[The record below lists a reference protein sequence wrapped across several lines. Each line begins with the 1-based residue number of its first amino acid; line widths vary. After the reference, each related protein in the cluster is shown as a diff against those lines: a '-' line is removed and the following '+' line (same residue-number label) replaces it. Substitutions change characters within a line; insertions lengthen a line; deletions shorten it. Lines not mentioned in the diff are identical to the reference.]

1 MWICLRISFVHLTF
15 DHGPYCLRILS
26 QTVFGALYVTL
37 WNSGFS
43 GVSMFDSASS
53 GKPCPGWVPL
63 TQAVVFVKI
72 I

>member
-1 MWICLRISFVHLTF
+1 MFPV
-15 DHGPYCLRILS
+15 
-26 QTVFGALYVTL
+26 
-37 WNSGFS
+37 
-43 GVSMFDSASS
+43 FDSASS